1 MSKGKFL
8 DRYSCEFDFIP
19 NVLTSLYIK
28 GEIDDYIMTHPME
41 WKKILSKYGFR
52 YDFGIR
58 NIVVEK
64 KEEPSKKQKA
74 KFIITFPT
82 PKVMPECFYAILY
95 IGKNGYNYY
104 TLELDAIDCFLFKEP
119 GGAICGQS
127 GSSHLNYGR
136 SCKQDL
142 DEFQKKV
149 QDIVDGKTYDR
160 TEDYKN
166 FDPKQACKLI
176 GMSEDK
182 INENC
187 IIY

>member
-1 MSKGKFL
+1 MSRGKYL
-8 DRYSCEFDFIP
+8 NRYSCEFDFIP

-28 GEIDDYIMTHPME
+28 GEIDDYVMTHPIK
-41 WKKILSKYGFR
+41 WKKILCKYGFR

-95 IGKNGYNYY
+95 IGKDGYSYY
-104 TLELDAIDCFLFKEP
+104 TLESDVMDSILLKEP
-119 GGAICGQS
+119 GGVICGQR
-127 GSSHLNYGR
+127 GSTHLNYGR
-136 SCKQDL
+136 ICKNDL

-149 QDIVDGKTYDR
+149 QDIIDRKPYDD

-166 FDPKQACKLI
+166 FDYKEAAKLM
-176 GMSEDK
+176 GM
-182 INENC
+182 NEEKLDEKC